1 MPIYLKEYAI
11 LVPHIILA
19 TTLFSLLLRKRI
31 FLEWGFLWLAVWS
44 IAYLLRGIYWM
55 TIFMFFFGV
64 SISQKTR
71 AEKIAYYFVLLPTLP
86 LFVSVVMPGVIP
98 GIKVW
103 MKLNVPTLLSMF
115 VLFPLAMRVFFF
127 GGAKDALGAFKTD
140 KYVLFY
146 FILLVA
152 LSYRSATLTAGLRE
166 MLINFLEV
174 FLPYYAISRA
184 LKKKEDFELVFY
196 AVVFSGMIVATV
208 GIMEELL
215 RWPMFLGLIDAM
227 HLEERP
233 ISPFTVRGG
242 LLKIGSTFASGTPC
256 GYFLTAVIAISY
268 FLKNFVKVNKKLL
281 YLISGLCLLAIFF
294 TAARGA
300 WLGFLVMALIVAVY
314 QKGKKVKLILGFLLT
329 AYIALPF
336 LNYTSAGQ
344 AITNKIEQ
352 VVPTSKEHS
361 EYGTIDYRE
370 RLVTAVF
377 TTMSLH
383 PWFGSLDF
391 LETEEMQA
399 MKQGEGIIDVVNTY
413 FQIGLAYGWVGLVLF
428 TMIFVNTA
436 LKLFFLANSQRLR
449 RKNEY
454 FSQMTAVFLSI
465 VVMTVVLIGT
475 VSSVSL
481 LPHYFWAFTAIAAA
495 TVRVVTNIK
504 RELIA

>member
-1 MPIYLKEYAI
+1 MPVYLKEYII
-11 LVPHIILA
+11 LVPHIVLA
-19 TTLFSLLLRKRI
+19 TALFSLVLKKRI
-31 FLEWGFLWLAVWS
+31 FLEWGFLWFAVWS
-44 IAYLLRGIYWM
+44 IAYLFRGIYWM
-55 TIFMFFFGV
+55 TIFMFFLGV

-71 AEKIAYYFVLLPTLP
+71 AEKIAYYFLILPTLP

-127 GGAKDALGAFKTD
+127 GGAKDALTAFKTD

-146 FILLVA
+146 FALLAA
-152 LSYRSATLTAGLRE
+152 LSYRTATLTAALRE
-166 MLINFLEV
+166 TLINFLEV
-174 FLPYYAISRA
+174 FLPYYAISRS
-184 LKKKEDFELVFY
+184 LKKREDFEIVFY
-196 AVVFSGMIVATV
+196 AIAFSGMIVASV
-208 GIMEELL
+208 GIMEEIM

-227 HLEERP
+227 HLEESP

-256 GYFLTAVIAISY
+256 GYFLTAVIAVAY
-268 FLKNFVKVNKKLL
+268 FLRNFAKVNKQLL
-281 YLISGLCLLAIFF
+281 YLISGMCLLAIFF

-300 WLGFLVMALIVAVY
+300 WLGFLVMAVIVAIY
-314 QKGKKVKLILGFLLT
+314 QKGKKVKLILGFLLA
-329 AYIALPF
+329 AYIGLPL

-370 RLVTAVF
+370 RLITAVF

-391 LETEEMQA
+391 LEVEEMKA

-436 LKLFFLANSQRLR
+436 WKLFILANSQRLR
-449 RKNEY
+449 KKNEY
-454 FSQMTAVFLSI
+454 FSQMVVIFLAI
-465 VVMTVVLIGT
+465 IVMTIVLIGT

-495 TVRVVTNIK
+495 IVRVATNIK
-504 RELIA
+504 RELTA